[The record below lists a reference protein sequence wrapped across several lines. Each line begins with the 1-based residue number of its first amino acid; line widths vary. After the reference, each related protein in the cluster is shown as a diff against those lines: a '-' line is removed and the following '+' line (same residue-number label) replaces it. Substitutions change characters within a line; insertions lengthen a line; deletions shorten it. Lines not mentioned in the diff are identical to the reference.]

1 MKLIDLTIPIHH
13 GDGRLNLEVQ
23 FETPYSFEEHGWQGS
38 VFSMFAHHGTHVDA
52 PNHHIRSGHGIDQ
65 APLNRLMGPAAVID
79 LSDHGREAGISGDVL
94 EDRGRH
100 LERNDIAILRT
111 LWSDK
116 HWGTDTFWKEG
127 PYLSLDGADWLVER
141 GVKAVVYDFSEE
153 YVVRQANFRGEE
165 CEVHHRILGTEI
177 YNIEYVRGLG
187 AITAPRTVIIALPLK
202 LTGLDGSPCR
212 VVALEGVDMPRE
224 FTVE

>member
-1 MKLIDLTIPIHH
+1 M
-13 GDGRLNLEVQ
+13 
-23 FETPYSFEEHGWQGS
+23 
-38 VFSMFAHHGTHVDA
+38 
-52 PNHHIRSGHGIDQ
+52 
-65 APLNRLMGPAAVID
+65 
-79 LSDHGREAGISGDVL
+79 

-100 LERNDIAILRT
+100 VERNDIAILRT

-116 HWGTDTFWKEG
+116 QWGTDTFWKGG

-153 YVVRQANFRGEE
+153 YVVRHANFRGEE
-165 CEVHHRILGTEI
+165 CVVHHRILGTDI

-187 AITAPRTVIIALPLK
+187 AITAPRTAIVALPLK
-202 LTGLDGSPCR
+202 LTGLDGSPAR
-212 VVALEGVDMPRE
+212 VVALEGIDLPRE